1 MSSFDGLNLSLGS
14 LPRISH
20 AKSRSIRAENITGE
34 KGQGG
39 RAVVGTRLLSESMR
53 KGWTIGTEKAH
64 GLALAGLT
72 AQENSVWVGRCH
84 HRSWLVLGELLT

>member
-1 MSSFDGLNLSLGS
+1 MSSFDGLHLSLGS
-14 LPRISH
+14 LPRISY
-20 AKSRSIRAENITGE
+20 AKSRSISAENITGE

-39 RAVVGTRLLSESMR
+39 GAVEGTRLLSESMWQR
-53 KGWTIGTEKAH
+53 LAIGTEKAH

-72 AQENSVWVGRCH
+72 VQGNSVWVGRCH

>member
-1 MSSFDGLNLSLGS
+1 MSSFDGLNLPLGS

-20 AKSRSIRAENITGE
+20 AKSHSISAENITGE

-39 RAVVGTRLLSESMR
+39 GAVAGTRLLSESMR
-53 KGWTIGTEKAH
+53 KGWTSGAEKAH

-72 AQENSVWVGRCH
+72 VQGYSVWVGRCH
-84 HRSWLVLGELLT
+84 HRSWLVLGKLLA